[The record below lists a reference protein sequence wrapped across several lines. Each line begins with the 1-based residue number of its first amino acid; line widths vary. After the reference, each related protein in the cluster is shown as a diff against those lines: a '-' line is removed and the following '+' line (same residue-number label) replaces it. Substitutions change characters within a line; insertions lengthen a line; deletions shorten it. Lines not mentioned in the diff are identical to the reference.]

1 MLVARCQLR
10 APSPLVVK
18 RKAKAWK
25 FVGEFLWRRSF
36 QKDEAAFAK
45 WTKNQLID
53 LGPTHETRPSR
64 QYEERLIPKHN
75 LGGRAHHATRRCPRR
90 ENGCTVA
97 LIDAKL

>member
-1 MLVARCQLR
+1 MPITCT
-10 APSPLVVK
+10 PSPLVVK

-53 LGPTHETRPSR
+53 LGPTYTKLGQAASTRSDLFPNTIWVDELTTL
-64 QYEERLIPKHN
+64 QDDVPEEKMDVQSLLSMQN
-75 LGGRAHHATRRCPRR
+75 F
-90 ENGCTVA
+90 
-97 LIDAKL
+97 